1 VRYTGPM
8 MGQRRLLNGRL
19 IPLAILAA
27 SVGAL
32 GTAYVADVVFGLEP
46 CILCLYQRVPYAIT
60 GVLAV
65 LALSAR
71 PGPVQA
77 ASVGICG
84 VVFAAGAAV
93 AFYHVGV
100 EQHWWA
106 SPACGGELATGLS
119 LADMKAAL
127 SAPQPKACDEV
138 DWTLFGLS
146 MATYNVAASLAL
158 AGAALAG
165 ARFLIKRKTA

>member
-1 VRYTGPM
+1 MRYTGPM

-32 GTAYVADVVFGLEP
+32 GTAYLAEVFFGLEP

-84 VVFAAGAAV
+84 VVFTAGAAV

-100 EQHWWA
+100 EQNWWA

>member
-1 VRYTGPM
+1 M

-32 GTAYVADVVFGLEP
+32 GTAYLAEVFFGLEP

-84 VVFAAGAAV
+84 VVFTAGAAV

-100 EQHWWA
+100 EQNWWA

>member
-1 VRYTGPM
+1 MGYTGTM
-8 MGQRRLLNGRL
+8 IGLRLLPNGRM

-32 GTAYVADVVFGLEP
+32 GTAYVAEVFFGIEP
-46 CILCLYQRVPYAIT
+46 CALCLYQRVPYAIT

-71 PGPVQA
+71 PGAVQVA
-77 ASVGICG
+77 TVGVCG
-84 VVFAAGAAV
+84 IVFAAGAAI

-106 SPACGGELATGLS
+106 SPACGGELAAGLYP
-119 LADMKAAL
+119 ADMKAAL

-146 MATYNVAASLAL
+146 MATYNAVSSLVL
-158 AGAALAG
+158 AGATLAG
-165 ARFLIKRKTA
+165 ARMLIKRMTP

>member
-1 VRYTGPM
+1 MRYTGSM

-32 GTAYVADVVFGLEP
+32 GTAYVAEVVFGLEP

-84 VVFAAGAAV
+84 VVFAAGAV
-93 AFYHVGV
+93 IAFYHVGV

-106 SPACGGELATGLS
+106 SPACGGELSTGLS

-127 SAPQPKACDEV
+127 SVSQPTACDEV
-138 DWTLFGLS
+138 DWTLFGFS

-158 AGAALAG
+158 AGVALAG
-165 ARFLIKRKTA
+165 ARFLIKGKAA